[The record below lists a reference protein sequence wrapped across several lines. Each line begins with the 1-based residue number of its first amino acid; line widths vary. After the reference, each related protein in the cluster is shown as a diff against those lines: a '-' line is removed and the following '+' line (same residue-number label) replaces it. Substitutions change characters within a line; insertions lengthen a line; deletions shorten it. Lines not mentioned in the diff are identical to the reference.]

1 MQNTKKKEKKSRLI
15 GVLREGVTVIQMI
28 LFKKV
33 RENLS
38 KKYPDKQDSHIS
50 MLAGSI
56 TNELFGT
63 INPDEKFKNFRRENR
78 GTIEQELLGLAE
90 ELTELRPILS
100 DSLRVLTLCEAQ
112 QGKEIPSLLKKAS
125 ELGILVDER
134 DIPLP
139 SVFMTRVRELGARYN
154 LIIPPVQIKPEED
167 AIIQ

>member
-1 MQNTKKKEKKSRLI
+1 MENTAKKEKQSRLI

-28 LFKKV
+28 LFKKL

-38 KKYPDKQDSHIS
+38 KKHPDKQESDIS

-63 INPDEKFKNFRRENR
+63 VNPDEKFKNFRLENR
-78 GTIEQELLGLAE
+78 GIIEQELLGLAE
-90 ELTELRPILS
+90 ELVELRPILS
-100 DSLRVLTLCEAQ
+100 DSLRVLTLCQTQ
-112 QGKEIPSLLKKAS
+112 QGSENPSLLKKAN
-125 ELGILVDER
+125 ELGILVEER

-139 SVFMTRVRELGARYN
+139 SIFMTRVRELGAKYN

-167 AIIQ
+167 TIIQ

>member
-1 MQNTKKKEKKSRLI
+1 MQNTEKKEKQSRLI

-38 KKYPDKQDSHIS
+38 KKYPEKQDSHVS

-63 INPDEKFKNFRRENR
+63 VNPDEKFKNFRRENR

-90 ELTELRPILS
+90 ELAELRPILS
-100 DSLRVLTLCEAQ
+100 DSLRVLTLCESQ
-112 QGKEIPSLLKKAS
+112 LGNKNPGLLKKAN
-125 ELGILVDER
+125 ELGILVEER

-139 SVFMTRVRELGARYN
+139 SIFMTRVRELGAQYN

-167 AIIQ
+167 SIIQ